1 MRQNLA
7 KNTKT
12 TVVPV
17 EPDGDRRNPLEVF
30 RRSRI
35 IRPMQMRQV
44 KVRNDQAGSTLQDFL
59 SGLLGLSRNR
69 AKALLDS
76 RQVFVNGRRI
86 WMTRHALRP
95 GDAVEVPIP
104 SGAPPP
110 PAPVPVLFT
119 NKNYVVAGK
128 PPGRLSNGPASL
140 ETDLRRELG
149 IASLLAVHRLDRD
162 TSGCLLLAKGQEAFD
177 RAVELFKQHRIL
189 KLYQVIV
196 AGHLRG
202 PEQTIDKPL
211 ENEPAVTHLQVL
223 DSTPLASHVKARI
236 ETGRTHQIRKHLESI
251 GHPVLGDKTY
261 GTRQA
266 LPSELRHIERQMLH
280 AATLQ
285 FESPYDGEKI
295 RVTAPLPGDF
305 VACLRKLGLK

>member
-1 MRQNLA
+1 MRQNIA
-7 KNTKT
+7 KKRRL
-12 TVVPV
+12 PLSGSQSAK
-17 EPDGDRRNPLEVF
+17 DWRNPLEVF
-30 RRSRI
+30 GPPRI
-35 IRPMQMRQV
+35 IPPMQMRQI
-44 KVRNDQAGSTLQDFL
+44 KVRNEQAGSALQDFL
-59 SGLLGLSRNR
+59 SQFLGLSRNK

-76 RQVFVNGRRI
+76 RQVFVNGKRI
-86 WMTRHALRP
+86 WMTRHSLRP
-95 GDAVEVPIP
+95 GDTVEVPVP
-104 SGAPPP
+104 SGATPPP
-110 PAPVPVLFT
+110 TPVPVLFT
-119 NKNYVVAGK
+119 NGNYVVAGK
-128 PPGRLSNGPASL
+128 PAGRLSNGPASL

-149 IASLLAVHRLDRD
+149 IDTLLAVHRLDRD

-196 AGHLRG
+196 AGRLRS
-202 PEQTIDKPL
+202 PELTIDKPL

-236 ETGRTHQIRKHLESI
+236 ETGRTHQIRKHLDSI

-266 LPSELRHIERQMLH
+266 LPPELRQIERQMLH

-285 FESPYDGEKI
+285 FESPYDGERI

-305 VACLRKLGLK
+305 AACLRKLGLK

>member
-1 MRQNLA
+1 
-7 KNTKT
+7 
-12 TVVPV
+12 
-17 EPDGDRRNPLEVF
+17 
-30 RRSRI
+30 
-35 IRPMQMRQV
+35 MQMRQI
-44 KVRNDQAGSTLQDFL
+44 KVRNDQAGSALQDFL
-59 SGLLGLSRNR
+59 SQFLGLSRNK

-86 WMTRHALRP
+86 WMTRHTLRP
-95 GDAVEVPIP
+95 GDTVELPVQP
-104 SGAPPP
+104 GGTPP
-110 PAPVPVLFT
+110 PAPIPVLFS
-119 NKNYVVAGK
+119 NRDYVVAGK
-128 PPGRLSNGPASL
+128 PPGRLANGPGSL
-140 ETDLRRELG
+140 ETDLRKELG
-149 IASLLAVHRLDRD
+149 IESLQAVHRLDRD

-177 RAVELFKQHRIL
+177 RAVALFKQHRIL

-196 AGHLRG
+196 AGRLRG

-266 LPSELRHIERQMLH
+266 LPPELRHIERQMLH

-285 FESPYDGEKI
+285 FESPYDGETI
-295 RVTAPLPGDF
+295 RVTAPLPKDF
-305 VACLRKLGLK
+305 AACLRKLGLK